1 MNIETTN
8 VNHSEKKQK
17 ANVHSNQSSSV
28 KFVDEL
34 QKVAETEELEVNKEL
49 HVDKTSEKT
58 KTFEEQEQKDIALSD
73 KEYSNDVKENSMHF
87 EDIENPVNI
96 ITGKKLNK
104 ANCNEQRIDFF
115 EEQAIEPLDIVQK
128 ENLNV
133 DNALKDLNTVV
144 KKLTQSDEKI
154 QKPLKSEFDEVDT
167 KEKGEILINNDL
179 NITENKE
186 ILPQMSPNMN
196 FSGDGQPFSDFVA
209 DEHKNKSK
217 VNQLGSSA
225 EDLAEEAAILSTMA
239 ENIAIANKNNIANSD
254 KKVNEDIKK
263 PVQVKR
269 NIFDQNSQPPQETL
283 DESVKTV
290 TRDNVVKKVD
300 TRTNITVENV
310 VKLDSVVMNE
320 ADAEFFVELVQKG
333 EVNLKN
339 LAPEAA
345 KKSIQVSKTLADML
359 AKSMENNQP
368 LRIDFDN
375 NISVIIRISRD
386 GKISAD
392 FLPSSQVAEAYLR
405 ENLPILRQKFD
416 DSNIKYDELNQRER
430 REQREQSRKKGRDN
444 E

>member
-49 HVDKTSEKT
+49 HVDETSEKI

-73 KEYSNDVKENSMHF
+73 KGFSNDVKENSLYL
-87 EDIENPVNI
+87 EDTENSVNI

-104 ANCNEQRIDFF
+104 ANCNEQSIDLF

-154 QKPLKSEFDEVDT
+154 QKPLKSEFDKVDT

-209 DEHKNKSK
+209 KDKNKSK

-225 EDLAEEAAILSTMA
+225 EDLAEEAAILSSMA

-254 KKVNEDIKK
+254 KKVNENIKK

-269 NIFDQNSQPPQETL
+269 NIFDQNSQPPQETQ

-290 TRDNVVKKVD
+290 TIDNVVKKVD

-345 KKSIQVSKTLADML
+345 RKSIQVSKTLADML

-405 ENLPILRQKFD
+405 DNLPILRQKFE

>member
-49 HVDKTSEKT
+49 HVDETSEKT

-73 KEYSNDVKENSMHF
+73 KESSNNVKENSKHF
-87 EDIENPVNI
+87 EDTENPVNI

-128 ENLNV
+128 EDLNV

-209 DEHKNKSK
+209 DDKNKSK

-254 KKVNEDIKK
+254 KKVNKDIKK

-269 NIFDQNSQPPQETL
+269 NIFDQKSQPPQETL

-320 ADAEFFVELVQKG
+320 ADVEFFVELVQKG

-392 FLPSSQVAEAYLR
+392 FLPSSQIAEAYLR